1 MSKQELFERILMSL
15 HAAVLDD
22 SEWSRTSRLIDEFC
36 ESEGNFLVFCDG
48 DSPER
53 IDVFFS
59 RLCYR
64 GQRDAELERE
74 YFEVYHPVDER
85 IPRIRQ
91 LPDSQIVSVRSLFT
105 EEEIKHSRVYNE
117 SLSRSKAGDSLTVRL
132 DGPRGSRIVWSI
144 GDPVGG
150 DGWSSARV
158 ETIGRLLPNVRQFL
172 RLRQTLVDA
181 GVLRTSV
188 TGLLDNDRTG
198 VIQLNRRGRLME
210 ANDHAR
216 ALLREPEGL
225 SDRQGLLY
233 ATAPAEDAELGG
245 LLTRALPFLGGPGT
259 GGSMTVSRANSLPKL
274 VLHVNPAIE
283 DGADPRRSRI
293 GALVLVIDPT
303 NRTGIERDRVGAILG
318 LTAAESFVA
327 VSLAR
332 GKTIREIAA
341 ITGRS
346 PATIRWHLRHIFA
359 KHGLSRQVEL
369 VQLVTSLVDF
379 RGGRR

>member
-1 MSKQELFERILMSL
+1 MSKQDLFERILMSL

-22 SEWSRTSRLIDEFC
+22 SEWSTTSRHIDEFC

-48 DSPER
+48 DLPDK

-64 GQRDAELERE
+64 GQRNEELERE

-91 LPDSQIVSVRSLFT
+91 LPDSQVVSVRSLFT
-105 EEEIKHSRVYNE
+105 EEEIKHSCVYNE
-117 SLSRSKAGDSLTVRL
+117 SMSRSKAGDSLNVRL
-132 DGPRGSRIVWSI
+132 DGPQGSRIVWSI

-150 DGWSSARV
+150 DGWSSAQV
-158 ETIGRLLPNVRQFL
+158 ETIRHLLPHLRQFL

-188 TGLLDNDRTG
+188 TGLLGTDRTG
-198 VIQLNRRGRLME
+198 VIQLNRRGRMME

-225 SDRQGLLY
+225 SDRQGLLR
-233 ATAPAEDAELGG
+233 ASVPAEDEKLGG

-274 VLHVNPAIE
+274 VLHVSPAIE
-283 DGADPRRSRI
+283 DETNPRRSRI
-293 GALVLVIDPT
+293 GAFVLVIDPT
-303 NRTGIERDRVGAILG
+303 SRTGIERDRVGAILG
-318 LTAAESFVA
+318 LTAAESLVA

-341 ITGRS
+341 MTGRS
-346 PATIRWHLRHIFA
+346 PATIRWHIKHIFA

-369 VQLVTSLVDF
+369 VQLVTSLVDY
-379 RGGRR
+379 RGGRH

>member
-105 EEEIKHSRVYNE
+105 EGEIKHSRVYNE

-198 VIQLNRRGRLME
+198 VIQLNRRGRVME

-233 ATAPAEDAELGG
+233 ATVPAEDAELGG

-318 LTAAESFVA
+318 LTAA
-327 VSLAR
+327 
-332 GKTIREIAA
+332 
-341 ITGRS
+341 
-346 PATIRWHLRHIFA
+346 
-359 KHGLSRQVEL
+359 
-369 VQLVTSLVDF
+369 
-379 RGGRR
+379 